1 MLILLLGT
9 DTWPESSSSNLSR
22 FIVLVSERG
31 ERVREC
37 VSACVC
43 VCVCA
48 CVRVVERVWG
58 SEYDKDTFVVDAVA
72 EKICLFVL
80 NFNIAE
86 K

>member
-1 MLILLLGT
+1 MR
-9 DTWPESSSSNLSR
+9 E
-22 FIVLVSERG
+22 G
-31 ERVREC
+31 EREC
-37 VSACVC
+37 VSVC
-43 VCVCA
+43 ECVCA
-48 CVRVVERVWG
+48 CVRVVEGVWG